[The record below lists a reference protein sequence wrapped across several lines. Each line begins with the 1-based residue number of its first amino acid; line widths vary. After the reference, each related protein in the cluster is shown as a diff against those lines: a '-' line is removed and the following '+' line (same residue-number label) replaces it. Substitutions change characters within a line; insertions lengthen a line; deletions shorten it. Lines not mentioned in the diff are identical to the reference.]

1 MPTMIMP
8 KMGDGMEEG
17 TLLRWLKTVGEEIEV
32 GDPIAEI
39 ETDKVSLEIEAT
51 EAGTLTQTMVGEGET
66 VPIGTAIALIGE
78 EAAGEAS
85 LPPQP
90 EAAPAAVATPGNA
103 ETTMVDPE
111 VERAT
116 AGNEGAEASSAPIRG
131 TTPAVGEATRPTGG
145 SNGASD
151 GGAAAP
157 PAQEP
162 AQEPQRAPGERLRAS
177 PLVKR
182 LAAEHGLDLT
192 GIAGTGPGGRIVKD
206 DVMPYVNGTAQLP
219 TPAAQPAATP
229 ASSPE
234 EQPDGGTAQPVAAS
248 PQEQAVTRPQPS
260 TQAPAQ
266 GAAGSNAAGRPAGV
280 AKEMS
285 RIRRTTGRRMTESK
299 QTIPHFYVVSEVDMG
314 AAAAFR
320 EQVNAQVTDDATKIS
335 FNDMI
340 VKAAAL
346 ALRDY
351 PNLNTTLEGD
361 TLYTHE
367 NIDVNVAVAIEG
379 GLIAPF
385 VADADTK
392 SLGAIARTTKDIIG
406 RARKGGLEPAEF
418 QGGTFTV
425 SNLGMYD
432 VEEFVAI
439 INPPQAAILAVGS
452 IAETP
457 VVKDGELTIGKRMK
471 VTLSADHRVTDGAE
485 VAQFLMRVKA
495 SLENPVLLAVS

>member
-17 TLLRWLKTVGEEIEV
+17 TLLRWLKSVGEEIEI

-85 LPPQP
+85 LPAQPQP
-90 EAAPAAVATPGNA
+90 EAAPVAVATPTNA
-103 ETTMVDPE
+103 ETAMVDPAAAE
-111 VERAT
+111 IAV
-116 AGNEGAEASSAPIRG
+116 GNEAALASASPTRG
-131 TTPAVGEATRPTGG
+131 TTQSTGG
-145 SNGASD
+145 SNGSSDSGAST
-151 GGAAAP
+151 P
-157 PAQEP
+157 PAQAPTPGP
-162 AQEPQRAPGERLRAS
+162 APERAPGERLRAS

-182 LAAEHGLDLT
+182 LAAEHGLDLS
-192 GIAGTGPGGRIVKD
+192 GIPGTGPGGRIVKD
-206 DVMPYVNGTAQLP
+206 DVMPYVNGTAQAP
-219 TPAAQPAATP
+219 ARAAQPAATP
-229 ASSPE
+229 ATSPE
-234 EQPDGGTAQPVAAS
+234 ERPDGGTAQPVAA
-248 PQEQAVTRPQPS
+248 PEQS
-260 TQAPAQ
+260 APAAQ
-266 GAAGSNAAGRPAGV
+266 AKPAASQTPANAVGRPAGV

-314 AAAAFR
+314 PAAAFR
-320 EQVNAQVTDDATKIS
+320 EQVNVQVIDDATKVS

-340 VKAAAL
+340 VKASAL
-346 ALRDY
+346 ALREH
-351 PNLNTTLEGD
+351 PNLNSTLEGE
-361 TLYTHE
+361 TLYTHA

-385 VADADTK
+385 VADADVK
-392 SLGAIARTTKDIIG
+392 SLGAIARTTKDVIA
-406 RARKGGLEPAEF
+406 RARKGGLELAEF

-432 VEEFVAI
+432 VSEFVAI
-439 INPPQAAILAVGS
+439 INPPQAAILAIGS
-452 IAETP
+452 ILEMP
-457 VVKDGELTIGKRMK
+457 VVKDGELAVGKRMK
-471 VTLSADHRVTDGAE
+471 IALSADHRVTDGAE

-495 SLENPVLLAVS
+495 YLENPMLLALS